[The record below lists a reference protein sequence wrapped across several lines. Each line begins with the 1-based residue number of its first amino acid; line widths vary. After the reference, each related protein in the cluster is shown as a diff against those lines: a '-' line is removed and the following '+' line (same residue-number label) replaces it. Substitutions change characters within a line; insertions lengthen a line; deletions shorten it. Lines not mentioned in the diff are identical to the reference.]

1 MDSLAI
7 RRWRARR
14 EVKPSILPRLL
25 LGSVAVLFLT
35 LFAVM
40 LLGVGA
46 LGGVYW
52 YYAKDLPPATDV
64 ERITS
69 EAFQTSIIYDATGE
83 HVLYQLIDP
92 QGGART
98 KVSLADI
105 PEHVRYATVA
115 MEDKTFYTNP
125 GVDIFGIIRAFVSNL
140 QGNEIQGASTLT
152 QQLIKLVIIPEEE
165 RYEISYARKIKE
177 AILSL
182 ELSRRYPGMEGKDKI
197 LEWYLNTIHYGR
209 VAYGIQ
215 AAAEQYFGK
224 NASELTLA
232 EGAMLVAVPQYPL
245 MNPIDNFDE
254 AKKRQETVLDQMYL
268 QGYITAEEAWEAK
281 QEEIVVVSKPFEI
294 QAPHFVMYVRQLL
307 EEQYGLSMVYRKGL
321 RVYTTLELDLQAE
334 AERIAREHI
343 ADNKEEHNVTNA
355 AVVVMDPHTGK
366 IRAMVGSLDY
376 FDAEIDGQVNVAT
389 SPRQPGS
396 SFKPFTYVTAL
407 AQGYTPA
414 TRIMDVRTSFD
425 DSPNLPYVPENY
437 DRQYHGPVSIRRA
450 LACSYNVPAVA
461 VLSWVGVDNVLDT
474 AHRMG
479 INTLNKDYYGLS
491 LTLGGGE
498 VTLLDM
504 AYAYSVFAN
513 EGIMAGERVPEEDL
527 KPGFRELNPV
537 AILRVED
544 AEGNVLY
551 EYKEPHTK
559 RVISEQLAYLISDIL
574 SDNHARSYALGPNSW
589 INLSRPAAAKTGT
602 TENFV
607 DAWTI
612 GYTPD
617 VVVGVWIGN
626 NSADPM
632 EALPSVRGAGPIYNR
647 VMEYLFQSMPEVDF
661 REPPGLVYAVVDEA
675 SGLLP
680 TAYSGRQIT
689 EVFIEGTVPTTY
701 DDIHRAY
708 RVCKV
713 SGKLAT
719 VHCPAHEVEEQV
731 FEVYPPDAADWV
743 RQAGKPQPPVEY
755 CDVHGQGLLAADV
768 AIGSPN
774 MYAYVRKVV
783 PVTGNAKPGDFS
795 FWRLQFGQGMNP
807 SAWTPIGGDRYDR
820 VDNNVFD
827 YWDVSQLDGLYSLE
841 LTVVGGSG
849 SVQKSAVQVTV
860 DNISPTIQLL
870 NPWEDKA
877 YVKEIDEW
885 VNLQVLAEDNASMDR
900 VEFFIDDRLIG
911 YSTVAP
917 FTYKWNIVMSDT
929 IPSRWIG
936 RDTTVITDTDG
947 SALTIDWERGVF
959 TRTLPSGMTIIST
972 TNAYTET
979 HMAHAI
985 AYDSAGNWLKTDKVR
1000 FRVTHKPK
1008 KEEPT
1013 PTAALLP
1020 GRWHIWQREDLFR
1033 IPIT

>member
-1 MDSLAI
+1 MDSLTI

-25 LGSVAVLFLT
+25 LGSVALLFLSLGALT
-35 LFAVM
+35 V
-40 LLGVGA
+40 LGVGA
-46 LGGVYW
+46 AAGVYW
-52 YYAKDLPPATDV
+52 YFAKDLPPADEV
-64 ERITS
+64 ERLTS
-69 EAFQTSIIYDATGE
+69 EAFQTSIIYDATGTIKLFE
-83 HVLYQLIDP
+83 LIDP

-98 KVSLADI
+98 KIPLAEV

-125 GVDIFGIIRAFVSNL
+125 GVDFLGIVRAFVSNL
-140 QGNEIQGASTLT
+140 QGNQIQGASTLT

-165 RYEISYARKIKE
+165 RYEVSYARKIKE

-182 ELSRRYPGMEGKDKI
+182 ELSRRYPGMEGKDQI
-197 LEWYLNTIHYGR
+197 LEWYLNTVPYGG

-215 AAAEQYFGK
+215 AAAEQYFAK
-224 NASELTLA
+224 SASELTLA

-245 MNPIDNFDE
+245 MNPIDNYDE
-254 AKKRQETVLDQMYL
+254 AKKRQEIVLDQMYL

-281 QEEIVVVSKPFEI
+281 QAEIKVISKPFDI
-294 QAPHFVMYVRQLL
+294 LAPHFVMYVRQIL
-307 EEQYGLSMVYRKGL
+307 EREYGLNMVYRNGL

-334 AERIAREHI
+334 AERIAREHVADI
-343 ADNKEEHNVTNA
+343 AELHNVSNA
-355 AVVVMDPHTGK
+355 SVVVMDPHTGR

-376 FDAEIDGQVNVAT
+376 FNAEIDGQVNVAI

-414 TRIMDVRTSFD
+414 TRIMDVRTSFPD
-425 DSPNLPYVPENY
+425 WPNPPFVPENY
-437 DRQYHGPVSIRRA
+437 DRLYHGPVSIRRA

-479 INTLNKDYYGLS
+479 INTLLNEHYGLS

-504 AYAYSVFAN
+504 VYAYSVFAN
-513 EGIMAGERVPEEDL
+513 EGEMAGQPIAADKL
-527 KPGFRELNPV
+527 KPGFRELDPV

-544 AEGNVLY
+544 AAGNVLY

-559 RVISEQLAYLISDIL
+559 RVLNPQLAYLISDIL
-574 SDNHARSYALGPNSW
+574 SDNRARSFALGASSYLK
-589 INLSRPAAAKTGT
+589 LSRPAAAKTGT

-607 DAWTI
+607 DLWTI

-626 NSADPM
+626 NSSDPM
-632 EALPSVRGAGPIYNR
+632 ERLPSVRGAGPIYNR
-647 VMEYLFQSMPEVDF
+647 LMEHLFLSMPEARF
-661 REPPGLVYAVVDEA
+661 AEPPGLVRAVVDEA

-680 TAYSGRQIT
+680 TPYSGGQIT
-689 EVFIEGTVPTTY
+689 EVFIEGTVPTAY
-701 DDIHRAY
+701 DDIHRPFRICSA
-708 RVCKV
+708 

-719 VHCPAHEVEEQV
+719 VHCPAELVAEQV
-731 FEVYPPDAADWV
+731 FEFYPPDAADWV
-743 RQAGKPQPPVEY
+743 RMTNKAQAPAEY
-755 CDVHGQGLLAADV
+755 CPVHGPGLLASDV
-768 AIGSPN
+768 AIGSPTQ
-774 MYAYVRKVV
+774 YSYVRQVL

-795 FWRLQFGQGMNP
+795 FWRLQFGKGMNP
-807 SAWTPIGGDRYDR
+807 SSWTPIGADRYDR
-820 VDNNVFD
+820 VDNNVLD
-827 YWDVSQLDGLYSLE
+827 YWDVSQLDGLYSLQ

-849 SVQKSAVQVTV
+849 NVQQSAVQVTV

-870 NPWEDKA
+870 NPWEDKS
-877 YVKEIDEW
+877 YIMEVDEW
-885 VNLQVLAEDNASMDR
+885 VNIQVDANDNASMQR
-900 VEFFIDDRLIG
+900 VEFFVDDGLIG

-917 FTYKWNIVMSDT
+917 FTYRWTIVMSDT
-929 IPSRWIG
+929 
-936 RDTTVITDTDG
+936 
-947 SALTIDWERGVF
+947 
-959 TRTLPSGMTIIST
+959 LPSWFPGEAVLVDGAQGVYAKSLPNGRGIMWT
-972 TNAYTET
+972 TDLYTET
-979 HMAHAI
+979 HEIHAV
-985 AYDSAGNWLKTDKVR
+985 AYDAAGNWLKTEKVR

-1008 KEEPT
+1008 KEEATPT
-1013 PTAALLP
+1013 PTALLLP
-1020 GRWHIWQREDLFR
+1020 SEQHIWQREEWLP